1 MTTEFDHLEEP
12 PVDRE
17 FKVGERI
24 RMITDVA
31 TPRSSRE
38 LSAVNVLGREGV
50 IVETR
55 HEGHLPY
62 VVEVEGKGRF
72 PVARQWIEAVG

>member
-1 MTTEFDHLEEP
+1 MATEFDHLAGP

-17 FKVGERI
+17 FKAGDRI
-24 RMITDVA
+24 RMVA
-31 TPRSSRE
+31 DIVTPRSSRALGE
-38 LSAVNVLGREGV
+38 VNVLGREGV

-55 HEGHLPY
+55 NDGHLPY

-72 PVARQWIEAVG
+72 PVARPWIEAA